1 MAKKKALK
9 MSSIVIGAVIILTL
23 AVYLPLTLAANSSE
37 NASTTEE
44 TSVNEAVDDD
54 GPGDIEDA
62 DEQGDI
68 DGPGDIE
75 DEDEVDD
82 DGPGNIDDDDEPGDI
97 DGPGDVE
104 DVD

>member
-23 AVYLPLTLAANSSE
+23 AVYLPLTLAAKSSE

-44 TSVNEAVDDD
+44 TSVNEAVDGD

-62 DEQGDI
+62 DE
-68 DGPGDIE
+68 
-75 DEDEVDD
+75 VDD
-82 DGPGNIDDDDEPGDI
+82 NKPGTIDDDDEAGDI